1 MTDDDAVAAVRGEE
15 VVAADAYGFLGEP
28 AEELCAVGNL
38 AACLGVRLAHLGG
51 HQGRELIGPRGD
63 EFVCAVEDLAT

>member
-1 MTDDDAVAAVRGEE
+1 MPDDDAVVAVRGEE

-28 AEELCAVGNL
+28 AEEFGAVGDL

-51 HQGRELIGPRGD
+51 HQGRELVGPGGD
-63 EFVCAVEDLAT
+63 EFVCAIEDLAA